1 MEEIGFENV
10 VEKSFYWPTS
20 PWAKGTYYKQIGAI
34 WQADLLNGVE
44 GASLKIL
51 GQLGWTTDEIR
62 AFLIGVMKD
71 LQNPSITCYCPM

>member
-10 VEKSFYWPTS
+10 VEKSFYWPTGL
-20 PWAKGTYYKQIGAI
+20 WAKGTYYKQIGAI

-51 GQLGWTTDEIR
+51 GQLGWTVDEIR
-62 AFLIGVMKD
+62 AFLVGVKKD
-71 LQNPSITCYCPM
+71 LQDPSITCYCHM